1 MLICDFRNKLHLS
14 FYQTALQLLP
24 KSTVNL
30 LLNRFCNL
38 NAIVIKG
45 IMLNMNMHERKEMH
59 STLNLVENE
68 GE

>member
-1 MLICDFRNKLHLS
+1 MLICDFRNKLHLR

-24 KSTVNL
+24 KSIVNL

-59 STLNLVENE
+59 SILNLVENE